1 MLTFL
6 NKKEGN
12 EQNEQYISILQIEN
26 NAEYNKNLLI
36 WVNFEC
42 CCILYIKYYRIYFVL
57 NKQCTLKLSQIKAF
71 QLFYNDKTI
80 L

>member
-1 MLTFL
+1 MYVINYANTFL

-12 EQNEQYISILQIEN
+12 EPNELYISILHRQIEN

-42 CCILYIKYYRIYFVL
+42 CCKFNVKYYRIYLFITTVHFKIVP
-57 NKQCTLKLSQIKAF
+57 NEKKLK
-71 QLFYNDKTI
+71 
-80 L
+80 